1 MHPTRYP
8 CRRVQLAAKPCLCAC
23 RLPHCSHPSFTPT
36 QASLRNAIERAST
49 PRVGSP
55 QSVPVLQ
62 GLDSAYVLIFNAGQ
76 QDESVH
82 TVRPKYVP
90 FSTVQ
95 ANSFVLAF
103 ELNDDA
109 GRFAL
114 QLQAEGFV
122 SHRPSLLALPQPART
137 ARPRCEHLKF
147 CSGVSRGVC
156 SRRVHCALMIAGPRD
171 PTQEG
176 GRHTRQILFNG
187 LVRRGLARRGA
198 KH

>member
-1 MHPTRYP
+1 MCTHRRIRIVGALLRCAWTRTPSGVHPTRYP
-8 CRRVQLAAKPCLCAC
+8 RRRAQLAAKPCLCAC
-23 RLPHCSHPSFTPT
+23 RLQHCSRPSFAPT
-36 QASLRNAIERAST
+36 QASLRNAIERATT

-55 QSVPVLQ
+55 QSVLQ

-122 SHRPSLLALPQPART
+122 SHRP
-137 ARPRCEHLKF
+137 
-147 CSGVSRGVC
+147 
-156 SRRVHCALMIAGPRD
+156 
-171 PTQEG
+171 
-176 GRHTRQILFNG
+176 
-187 LVRRGLARRGA
+187 
-198 KH
+198 